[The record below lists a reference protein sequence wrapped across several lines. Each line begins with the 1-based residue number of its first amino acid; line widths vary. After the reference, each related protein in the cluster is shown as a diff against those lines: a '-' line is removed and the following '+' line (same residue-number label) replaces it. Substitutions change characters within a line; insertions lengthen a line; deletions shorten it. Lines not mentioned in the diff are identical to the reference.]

1 MNPSFSHLCAFA
13 VALLLPWACEKPGQD
28 PADNAPT
35 AVTLSQSTLTAPQN
49 GGTVSVEITAPTRP
63 KLMGLPEWI
72 TCNEGA
78 YTNYKMKVDFTV
90 SANERYES
98 RSAAVTVFSAGAAV
112 VELTI
117 TQEAKSAR
125 AVPALAALDDTDPRK
140 IAAKLGLGWNMG
152 NHFDGYFGDWAGE
165 KEGYPDETVWQG
177 DTGGKATQSTFYG
190 VKDAGFT
197 SVRIPVSWLR
207 MIGPAP
213 AYTID
218 ATWMDRVFEV
228 VQFARNAGLYVI
240 INTHHDENHGVDN
253 TYQWLD
259 IKNAANDPALNTR
272 IKEEI
277 KAVWTQIAEKFKDCD
292 DWLIM
297 EGFNELNDGGWGWS
311 EDFRANPSKQCGIL
325 NEWNQLF
332 VETVRATGGKNASRW
347 LGVPTYAANPAYEQ
361 YITMPSDPAGR
372 TMLAV
377 HFYDPSEYTIGKSQW
392 SDWGHTGAAGKKD
405 PSGDE
410 NHVQEVFGNLSTK
423 YVDKGIPVYWGEFGC
438 SVRNRA
444 DTRAW
449 KFYMYYLEYVVKAAH
464 TYGMPAFLWDNG
476 TEGYGQEKH
485 GYIHHGTGEYVGH
498 SKEVIDV
505 MVKAMT
511 STDASYTLQSLY
523 DNAPKP

>member
-1 MNPSFSHLCAFA
+1 MKKLVC
-13 VALLLPWACEKPGQD
+13 VLMMALAIASCKKPEDSWKNNGT
-28 PADNAPT
+28 NAPT
-35 AVTLSQSTLTAPQN
+35 AISASPSSISASMSGGTYTITVKAPAQPTALASESWVSISSSAFRNYQTTLTV
-49 GGTVSVEITAPTRP
+49 TVDPNPSSVNRSAEITLTSRGASSVKIPVTQAARVDVGE
-63 KLMGLPEWI
+63 LSLPE
-72 TCNEGA
+72 TG
-78 YTNYKMKVDFTV
+78 
-90 SANERYES
+90 
-98 RSAAVTVFSAGAAV
+98 
-112 VELTI
+112 
-117 TQEAKSAR
+117 
-125 AVPALAALDDTDPRK
+125 ALAMSDAL
-140 IAAKLGLGWNMG
+140 ALGWNMG
-152 NHFDGYFGDWAGE
+152 NHFDAYYSGSWAGAN
-165 KEGYPDETVWQG
+165 EGYPAEDAWDGV
-177 DTGGKATQSTFYG
+177 KATQATFDG
-190 VKDAGFT
+190 VKAAGFT
-197 SVRIPVSWLR
+197 STRIPISWLK
-207 MIGPAP
+207 MIGDAP
-213 AYTID
+213 DYKINEV
-218 ATWMDRVFEV
+218 WMNRIYEV
-228 VQFARNAGLYVI
+228 VQYAHTAGLYVI

-332 VETVRATGGKNASRW
+332 VETVRATGGKNATRW